1 MCIDP
6 QPERATSGEQLAAFM
21 TGVTP
26 SARSDGWSGEKQRRF
41 LEAVA
46 DGATVT
52 DACAVARLSVAAAYA
67 FRRRP
72 AGQGFALG
80 WSAANLIAR
89 DRVADRL
96 FARAE
101 EGQEAT
107 TTAADGSTRTR
118 NYYDNGL
125 ALRLLDR
132 LDRQAEAGERSAAG
146 QAARLIAAD
155 FEAYLA
161 TIEADAGPARAGL
174 FLSARAGAG
183 DLEPLAALA
192 RADRMLR
199 GGAGLAS
206 EVEVAD
212 LDPAA
217 RATWT
222 GEQWARAEAAG
233 LIQLAPAAAPEAPPE
248 PAIGPQL
255 PQLDDEPEGPVW
267 WSDDFGE
274 WRTSFPPP
282 PELAG
287 KEEDR
292 YGDER
297 YSRSLTPEEWV
308 LCDGME
314 DLEHEAATA
323 DQRAAETQERD
334 RVFEDWRR
342 KLTEAGYESLLGDKP
357 DYAPPP
363 APECR
368 RCAKVGSSASA
379 GNTAP
384 PDGTVLH

>member
-1 MCIDP
+1 MSTDP
-6 QPERATSGEQLAAFM
+6 DAERPTSGEQMIAFM
-21 TGVTP
+21 AGVTP

-52 DACAVARLSVAAAYA
+52 DACAVARLSVASVYA

-80 WSAANLIAR
+80 WSAANLVAR
-89 DRVADRL
+89 DRVADKL
-96 FARAE
+96 FARVE

-107 TTAADGSTRTR
+107 ITYADGSTRTR
-118 NYYDNGL
+118 HYYDNGL

-132 LDRQAEAGERSAAG
+132 LDRQADAGEGSASGA
-146 QAARLIAAD
+146 AARLIAAD
-155 FEAYLA
+155 FEAYLGVV
-161 TIEADAGPARAGL
+161 EADAGPARAGL
-174 FLSARAGAG
+174 FLSARADAG
-183 DLEPLAALA
+183 DLEPVAALA
-192 RADRMLR
+192 RADRILR

-206 EVEVAD
+206 EVDVAD
-212 LDPAA
+212 LDIDG

-233 LIQLAPAAAPEAPPE
+233 LIQLAPAPAPQ

-255 PQLDDEPEGPVW
+255 PQLEDEPDGPVW

-282 PELAG
+282 PEFTG

-292 YGDER
+292 FGDEG
-297 YSRSLTPEEWV
+297 YSRSLTTKEWV
-308 LCDGME
+308 LCDAME
-314 DLEHEAATA
+314 DLEHEADTA

-334 RVFEDWRR
+334 RLFGDWRH
-342 KLTEAGYESLLGDKP
+342 KLTEAGYESMLGDKP

-368 RCAKVGSSASA
+368 RCAKVGSNASA
-379 GNTAP
+379 DNTAP